1 MPGPGVYNPP
11 PCLHPAVQPPPARS
25 PRGTTIALFVAASFL
40 LVGAA
45 VLPLRSGLLV
55 RVLRW
60 RPLAALGVA
69 SYSLYLWHYPIVEH
83 LSKAPPPPRL
93 PKAAGYGAEA
103 RARSTTMPAA
113 DGSAGPP
120 AICAATSW
128 NGPWLV
134 PVTV

>member
-1 MPGPGVYNPP
+1 MLGAGTCWGAAGVGLWMVVAWRYD
-11 PCLHPAVQPPPARS
+11 LD
-25 PRGTTIALFVAASFL
+25 LLLVAASFL

-128 NGPWLV
+128 NGPRLV